1 MSNETPNN
9 DPLEFMKGMWGNMGF
24 SLPGMVAPTFDT
36 EELEKRIADLK
47 AVEGWLRM
55 NLSMLQMTIQG
66 LEMQHST
73 LAAVKAMGQMAAES
87 MESRDSSA
95 AADAQAPEGGNA
107 FAQASMWPWN
117 MMQQMQAHMQSESE
131 SESESDSA
139 KAQADEAAP
148 SDNGKRPGRKTKKQ

>member
-87 MESRDSSA
+87 MDSSA
-95 AADAQAPEGGNA
+95 SADTPPAEGGNA

-117 MMQQMQAHMQSESE
+117 MMQQMQAHMQEQSEA
-131 SESESDSA
+131 A
-139 KAQADEAAP
+139 KAQADDAAP
-148 SDNGKRPGRKTKKQ
+148 SDEGKRPGKKTKKQ